1 MKKTSSKYDRDLARV
16 ITKSFP
22 FWTTFSILLRLKQN
36 YLCIFLQKMY
46 ILSNFVDEL

>member
-22 FWTTFSILLRLKQN
+22 FWTTFCN
-36 YLCIFLQKMY
+36 QKPKKFSKMEN
-46 ILSNFVDEL
+46 LAF